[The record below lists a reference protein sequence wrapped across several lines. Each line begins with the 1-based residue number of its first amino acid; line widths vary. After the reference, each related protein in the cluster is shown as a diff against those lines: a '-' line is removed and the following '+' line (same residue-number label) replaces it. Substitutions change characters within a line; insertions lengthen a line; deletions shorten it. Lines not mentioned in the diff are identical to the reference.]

1 MLDSSLLSA
10 SLVMERYKDD
20 SAPQLTISRLS
31 LEEVLCHVRIVFK
44 RLAKFHKRL
53 SKSKK
58 ALSAL
63 DRKKCKK
70 SFQEKSATRDQLW
83 NDISLLRI
91 NIRQH
96 EDLLKKLQAKSKIR
110 VKEAYK
116 GLPRQVFVSSNA
128 PPIPVYNRFAIL
140 EEDPPI
146 ITKTWSDFIH
156 PERIE
161 LPPEFLPEQTK
172 SFPLHEP
179 TPVMAPVD
187 ALFQLRYDMG
197 QHGPIM
203 TQREPTM
210 AYGVK
215 GCYKSPEAAQY
226 RTLMVTT
233 WNINGINGQK
243 ARLVVRL
250 MKQDTSDILIC
261 VDTRHSEQTV

>member
-1 MLDSSLLSA
+1 M
-10 SLVMERYKDD
+10 
-20 SAPQLTISRLS
+20 
-31 LEEVLCHVRIVFK
+31 
-44 RLAKFHKRL
+44 
-53 SKSKK
+53 
-58 ALSAL
+58 
-63 DRKKCKK
+63 
-70 SFQEKSATRDQLW
+70 
-83 NDISLLRI
+83 
-91 NIRQH
+91 
-96 EDLLKKLQAKSKIR
+96 
-110 VKEAYK
+110 
-116 GLPRQVFVSSNA
+116 FVSSNA
-128 PPIPVYNRFAIL
+128 PSIPVYNRFAIL

-261 VDTRHSEQTV
+261 VDTRHSEQTVKSLKKIFKEGLGAGTQVYFSKDPNRRIGEPGGIAIIIGPKWGPSYIYRGRADRTYRDREYWQGYTFAPRLASFLYMVLIGRMFLQRQNLR